1 LKLLITENFNNKLN
15 DNTFANQYSVMSKKL
30 LRKFDIKIQSLSNN
44 EHKFRF
50 EFNQDLFDFFSQ
62 ENEIINT
69 NGICEVSLIK
79 SDLMLDVKFSIDGQT
94 DLICD
99 RTLKKFTYS
108 LNSDKKI
115 LFKFGEEDQELS
127 EEMVV
132 IDRNKSKINMGKF
145 IYEFFI
151 LELPVKRLHPSVKNE
166 DNIDN
171 FVFTTKKT
179 KDTDPRLDPLNK
191 LK

>member
-1 LKLLITENFNNKLN
+1 MKLLITENFNNKLN

-69 NGICEVSLIK
+69 NGNCEVSLIK
-79 SDLMLDVKFSIDGQT
+79 SDIMLDVKFTIDGQT

-115 LFKFGEEDQELS
+115 LFKFGEGDQELS

-132 IDRNKSKINMGKF
+132 IDRNKSKMNMGKF

>member
-1 LKLLITENFNNKLN
+1 MKLLITENFNNKLN

>member
-1 LKLLITENFNNKLN
+1 MKLLITENFNNKLN

-69 NGICEVSLIK
+69 NGNCEVSLIK
-79 SDLMLDVKFSIDGQT
+79 SDIMLDVKFTIDGQT

-108 LNSDKKI
+108 LNSNKKI
-115 LFKFGEEDQELS
+115 LFKFGEGDQELS

>member
-1 LKLLITENFNNKLN
+1 MKLLITENFNNKLN

-108 LNSDKKI
+108 LNSYKKI
-115 LFKFGEEDQELS
+115 LFKFGEEDLELS

>member
-1 LKLLITENFNNKLN
+1 MKLLITENFNNKLN
-15 DNTFANQYSVMSKKL
+15 DNTFANQLSVMSKKL

-50 EFNQDLFDFFSQ
+50 EFNQGLFDFFSQ

>member
-1 LKLLITENFNNKLN
+1 MKLLITENFNNKLN

-79 SDLMLDVKFSIDGQT
+79 SDLMLDVKFLIDGQT

>member
-1 LKLLITENFNNKLN
+1 MKLLITENFNNKLN

-69 NGICEVSLIK
+69 NGICKVSLIK

>member
-1 LKLLITENFNNKLN
+1 MKLLITENFNNKLN
-15 DNTFANQYSVMSKKL
+15 DNTFANQLSVMSKKL

>member
-1 LKLLITENFNNKLN
+1 MKLLITENFNNKLN

-69 NGICEVSLIK
+69 NGICKVSLIK

-127 EEMVV
+127 VEMVV
-132 IDRNKSKINMGKF
+132 IDRNKSKINMAKF

>member
-1 LKLLITENFNNKLN
+1 MKLLITENFNNKLN

-115 LFKFGEEDQELS
+115 LFKFGEGDQELS